1 MLHLIIADAEL
12 ETVPAEIASNRIIAR
27 QAHRRGRRPTE
38 ILLDSNLQYPAM
50 RGLPDADRRGRP
62 DIVHVCLN
70 AALDTPL
77 NREGLLRLYVHTRQ
91 NKLITIDP
99 STRLPRAYNRFTG
112 LMEHL
117 FLKGSAP
124 PENPLLH
131 IRDESL
137 SEMIAHLKPAK
148 VLSFSEHGSRKL
160 YSELFHGIS
169 KDDEVCAIVGGFP
182 HGDFLSNV
190 AELSDEFVCIDPE
203 QLDAITV
210 LTRAICAYEDIF
222 EVQKTRFGRVTH
234 APKDLP

>member
-12 ETVPAEIASNRIIAR
+12 ETVPAEIASHRIITW

-38 ILLDSNLQYPAM
+38 ILLDSNFHHPAM

-62 DIVHVCLN
+62 DIVHVCLL

-91 NKLITIDP
+91 NKLITVDP

-112 LMEHL
+112 LIEHL
-117 FLKGSAP
+117 FLTSAAP

-131 IRDESL
+131 LQDASL
-137 SEMIAHLKPAK
+137 EEIIARIKPAK
-148 VLSFSEHGSRKL
+148 IIAFSEHGNRKP
-160 YSELFHGIS
+160 YDELFHGIS
-169 KDDEVCAIVGGFP
+169 RDDEVCTIIGGFP

-190 AELSDEFVCIDPE
+190 AGLSDEIVCIDPE
-203 QLDAITV
+203 QLEALTV
-210 LTRAICAYEDIF
+210 LTRAICAYEGAF
-222 EVQKTRFGRVTH
+222 EVQRTRFSR
-234 APKDLP
+234 

>member
-12 ETVPAEIASNRIIAR
+12 ETVPAEIASNRVIAR

-38 ILLDSNLQYPAM
+38 ILLDSNLHYPAM
-50 RGLPDADRRGRP
+50 RSLPDADRRGRP

-91 NKLITIDP
+91 NQLITMDP
-99 STRLPRAYNRFTG
+99 SVRLPRGYNRFAG
-112 LMEHL
+112 LIEHL
-117 FLKGSAP
+117 FLTGSAP

-131 IRDESL
+131 VRDESL
-137 SEMIAHLKPAK
+137 SETVAQIKPAK
-148 VLSFSEHGSRKL
+148 VMSFSEHGNRKL
-160 YSELFHGIS
+160 YGELFHDIS
-169 KDDEVCAIVGGFP
+169 MDDEVCVIIGGFP
-182 HGDFLSNV
+182 HGDFLLNV
-190 AELSDEFVCIDPE
+190 TELSDEIVCIDPE

-210 LTRAICAYEDIF
+210 LTRVIHTYEDAF

-234 APKDLP
+234 APTELP

>member
-1 MLHLIIADAEL
+1 MLHLAIADAEL
-12 ETVPAEIASNRIIAR
+12 ETVPAEIASNRVIAR

-38 ILLDSNLQYPAM
+38 ILLDSNLHYPAM

-77 NREGLLRLYVHTRQ
+77 NREGLLQLYVHTRQ
-91 NKLITIDP
+91 NKVITVDP
-99 STRLPRAYNRFTG
+99 SARLPRAYNRFTG

-117 FLKGSAP
+117 FLTGSAP

-131 IRDESL
+131 IRNESL
-137 SEMIAHLKPAK
+137 GEIITRVKPAK
-148 VLSFSEHGSRKL
+148 VLSFSEHGNKKL
-160 YSELFHGIS
+160 YSDLFRGVS
-169 KDDEVCAIVGGFP
+169 RDDKVCVIIGGFP

-190 AELSDEFVCIDPE
+190 TELSDEIICIDPE

-210 LTRAICAYEDIF
+210 LTRAIHSYEDNF

-234 APKDLP
+234 APTDLP

>member
-1 MLHLIIADAEL
+1 MLHLIVADAEL

-27 QAHRRGRRPTE
+27 QAHRRARRPTE
-38 ILLDSNLQYPAM
+38 ILLDSNFHYPAM

-70 AALDTPL
+70 AAMDTPL

-91 NKLITIDP
+91 NKLITMDP
-99 STRLPRAYNRFTG
+99 SARLPRSYNRFTG

-117 FLKGSAP
+117 FLTGSAP
-124 PENPLLH
+124 PENPLMS

-137 SEMIAHLKPAK
+137 NGTVAHIKPAK
-148 VLSFSEHGSRKL
+148 VVSFSEHGERKL
-160 YSELFHGIS
+160 YRELFHGIS
-169 KDDEVCAIVGGFP
+169 VDDEVCVIIGGYP

-190 AELSDEFVCIDPE
+190 TELSDEIICIDPE

-210 LTRAICAYEDIF
+210 LARAIHSYEDTF
-222 EVQKTRFGRVTH
+222 EVQKTRFGRMDH
-234 APKDLP
+234 APAELP